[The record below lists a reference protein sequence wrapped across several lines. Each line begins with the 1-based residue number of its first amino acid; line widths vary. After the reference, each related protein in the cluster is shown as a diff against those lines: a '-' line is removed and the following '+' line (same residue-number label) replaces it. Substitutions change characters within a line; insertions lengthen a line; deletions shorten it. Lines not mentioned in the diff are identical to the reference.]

1 MPFPAPVHDLLKNS
15 GEAIKATIEKVAE
28 LKDKAAGGAKH
39 PEERRDNDY
48 AKKEPEKKYIA
59 NDDPRLPKN

>member
-15 GEAIKATIEKVAE
+15 GEAIKATLEKVSE
-28 LKDKAAGGAKH
+28 IKDKAQQGRKA

-48 AKKEPEKKYIA
+48 AKKEPEKKFIS